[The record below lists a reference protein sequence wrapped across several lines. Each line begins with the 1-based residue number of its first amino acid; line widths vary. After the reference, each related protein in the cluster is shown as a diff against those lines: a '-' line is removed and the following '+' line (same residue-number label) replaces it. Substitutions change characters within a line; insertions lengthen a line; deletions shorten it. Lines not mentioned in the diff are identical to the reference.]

1 MSEQLYIYRWGN
13 TKNEVGRNRLKLK
26 GRTCRLLC
34 RMKMNSCLI
43 EFIDN
48 GQQYVVSRNSL
59 RRIDDRKQ
67 MTENGK

>member
-26 GRTCRLLC
+26 GRTCRLLG
-34 RMKMNSCLI
+34 RMKMNSCII

-48 GQQYVVSRNSL
+48 GQKEVVSRNAL
-59 RRIDDRKQ
+59 RRV
-67 MTENGK
+67 ENKE